1 MTPRSLLTAGL
12 LLGGVALAPQA
23 AQAGWSSYTSTI
35 SEVDACNQAQYL
47 MPEKALAQEFR
58 LRSRSN
64 SQGIS
69 FECKVR
75 WSDNVSAKPT
85 DRPILFPYRV
95 PQPLF
100 AAGWF

>member
-12 LLGGVALAPQA
+12 GCLGGQGHA
-23 AQAGWSSYTSTI
+23 AQQQAGWSSYTSTI

-75 WSDNVSAKPT
+75 WRDNVSAKPT